1 MSLKY
6 SLSKRLFPSR
16 NKTLKKYTICDSSQK
31 VMDPSLAKTMFDDIY
46 RSNEYTDFSDKNP
59 LYKDIITIEK
69 FNDIMKQ
76 IKLITNFT
84 KQLKETKISKLP
96 ELVTNIQ
103 NSIKKVDFSI
113 KRCPSVDMF
122 DPFSDEEEQQKEES
136 NKTTHH
142 TVGLIHIDEP
152 IIDEI
157 IQTNGKAY
165 YDWIVAS
172 NTLASLIEYKA
183 KYKQMNKG
191 GKSKKS
197 RKNRK

>member
-1 MSLKY
+1 MSYTQQLTKKQIRDKLYYLK
-6 SLSKRLFPSR
+6 
-16 NKTLKKYTICDSSQK
+16 KTNQIEKYKKALKKYR
-31 VMDPSLAKTMFDDIY
+31 DI
-46 RSNEYTDFSDKNP
+46 TD
-59 LYKDIITIEK
+59 
-69 FNDIMKQ
+69 
-76 IKLITNFT
+76 
-84 KQLKETKISKLP
+84 
-96 ELVTNIQ
+96 
-103 NSIKKVDFSI
+103 
-113 KRCPSVDMF
+113 
-122 DPFSDEEEQQKEES
+122 DEEEQPKEES

-157 IQTNGKAY
+157 IKTNGKAY

>member
-1 MSLKY
+1 MSTSY
-6 SLSKRLFPSR
+6 SLSKRFFPSR
-16 NKTLKKYTICDSSQK
+16 NKTLKKYTICDNSQK

-113 KRCPSVDMF
+113 KRCPSIDMF
-122 DPFSDEEEQQKEES
+122 DPFLEEEEEES
-136 NKTTHH
+136 NKPSHH

-152 IIDEI
+152 IIDDVI
-157 IQTNGKAY
+157 KTNGKAY

-197 RKNRK
+197 RKSRK